1 MYKVMFSVD
10 FGENW
15 YCYGTYPHSQANE
28 VAMQVRDE
36 RDCWVNVEKVEE

>member
-15 YCYGTYPHSQANE
+15 YCYGMYPQSKANE
-28 VAMQVRDE
+28 VAIQVRDE
-36 RDCWVNVEKVEE
+36 RDCWVNVVKVED